1 MKTTTIS
8 KSEVMKRAWYL
19 FKNQSVRTDKMFS
32 NCLVTSW
39 QISKSNVFD
48 FDAIYKKHYSGVFNF
63 INLILKDSMLSEE
76 ATNDTF
82 LKVKDSYYQYN
93 SVIAKFSTWLYKF
106 AYNTA
111 IDYQRKQAKENTISL
126 SNTNEDNKEYF
137 EIADNNNTIDIIE
150 TNEKTKQINDII
162 NEVLTDK
169 QKNIAVLY
177 FIQDLSYK
185 TISEQM
191 QISESDVK
199 VTIFRTRKILQSAMI
214 KNNVTL

>member
-1 MKTTTIS
+1 MKTKIS

-48 FDAIYKKHYSGVFNF
+48 FDAIYKKHYTGLYNY

-82 LKVKDSYYQYN
+82 LKAKDSYYQYN
-93 SVIAKFSTWLYKF
+93 SAIAKFSTWLYKLAF
-106 AYNTA
+106 NVA
-111 IDYQRKQAKENTISL
+111 IDYQRKQVKNNTISI
-126 SNTNEDNKEYF
+126 SETNEDNKEYLQ
-137 EIADNNNTIDIIE
+137 IADSNDTNDIIE

-169 QKNIAVLY
+169 QKQIAELF

-185 TISEQM
+185 TISAELN
-191 QISESDVK
+191 ISESDVK

-214 KNNVTL
+214 KNNVTLL